1 MSIRI
6 VRLKRPSAAHDLELL
21 AALSRTTNF
30 SVGCHCESEHRC
42 HRSLLRQLL
51 LDLGAEIEAG

>member
-6 VRLKRPSAAHDLELL
+6 ARLKRPSAAPNLELL
-21 AALSRTTNF
+21 AALSRATNF
-30 SVGCHCESEHRC
+30 SVGCYRESEYRC

-51 LDLGAEIEAG
+51 LAVGAEIEAG